1 MGYGWD
7 EMYETQAWRRART
20 GHTARN
26 REGRL
31 TGASGAL
38 RVGALGQRRLP
49 RGGGVW
55 ELCGKGVSR
64 QVWPAT
70 GKRVGVTGAA
80 GKALGATFVE
90 PFSSQVR
97 RAETPLGAGP
107 QGPIMQAPVFTPVY
121 WRHPSVRPTGQGPE
135 HMGST

>member
-7 EMYETQAWRRART
+7 EMYETQAWPRARP
-20 GHTARN
+20 GHTARS
-26 REGRL
+26 REGRGL

-38 RVGALGQRRLP
+38 GQRRLT
-49 RGGGVW
+49 RGGGIW

-64 QVWPAT
+64 QVWRAT

-90 PFSSQVR
+90 PFSSRVR
-97 RAETPLGAGP
+97 RAEIPLGTGP
-107 QGPIMQAPVFTPVY
+107 QGPIVQAPVFTPVY
-121 WRHPSVRPTGQGPE
+121 WPHPSVRTPGQGPE
-135 HMGST
+135 HMVST